1 MRTSDKRYFEDSK
14 LVQDFLRDVPNKL
27 NREVET
33 GVDSNGNYII
43 TIKTSAGTTTHK
55 QYRSPDTYH
64 RVGDQTEK
72 KEGVLPSKKGVV
84 CVKADTPDFFNYAS
98 KLKLYWYAS
107 ISSIISFPVISQGIL
122 ILLMACLSK
131 SLKSFIPISYI

>member
-1 MRTSDKRYFEDSK
+1 MLIYIYFFKFNTNNFFSGVFFIMRTSDKRYFEDSK

-64 RVGDQTEK
+64 RVGD
-72 KEGVLPSKKGVV
+72 
-84 CVKADTPDFFNYAS
+84 
-98 KLKLYWYAS
+98 
-107 ISSIISFPVISQGIL
+107 
-122 ILLMACLSK
+122 
-131 SLKSFIPISYI
+131 

>member
-33 GVDSNGNYII
+33 GVDS

-64 RVGDQTEK
+64 RVGD
-72 KEGVLPSKKGVV
+72 
-84 CVKADTPDFFNYAS
+84 
-98 KLKLYWYAS
+98 
-107 ISSIISFPVISQGIL
+107 
-122 ILLMACLSK
+122 
-131 SLKSFIPISYI
+131 